1 VIKLE
6 NFVSVKEY
14 ARLCGVPTRTIHYRV
29 KKRTVSAIKLC
40 GYSFIDVEKSPP
52 EKRANYRQKQL
63 LQKAS
68 LPPEV
73 VAMNLITVKEYAKRK
88 KMRADRIYDSII
100 NGKLEAIVIGE
111 TVFVDKAEVSS
122 VLAKE

>member
-1 VIKLE
+1 MIILK
-6 NFVSVKEY
+6 NFLSVAEY
-14 ARLCGVPTRTIHYRV
+14 AQRCGVPTRTIHYRV
-29 KKRTVSAIKLC
+29 KKRTVSSIKLC
-40 GYSFIDVEKSPP
+40 GYSFIDVEKSHP
-52 EKRANYRQKQL
+52 EKRADYRGKHL

-73 VAMNLITVKEYAKRK
+73 AALNLITVKQYARSK

-100 NGKLEAIVIGE
+100 TGKLQAIVIGD

-122 VLAKE
+122 VLGSG